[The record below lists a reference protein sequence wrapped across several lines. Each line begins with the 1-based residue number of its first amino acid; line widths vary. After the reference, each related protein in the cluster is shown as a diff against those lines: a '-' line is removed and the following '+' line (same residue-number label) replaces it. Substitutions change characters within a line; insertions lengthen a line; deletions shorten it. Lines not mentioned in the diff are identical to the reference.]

1 LLVET
6 DLPLGEVG
14 RRVGYP
20 DGGYFARVFRREH
33 GVAPRD
39 WRAAR

>member
-1 LLVET
+1 
-6 DLPLGEVG
+6 
-14 RRVGYP
+14 RVGYP